1 MVNKLVGFSRKNWTE
16 FGIWSRDYENF
27 CSFFPPEILVWKTKN
42 DKVSYGIS
50 PWVITVTPKLKG
62 FFLIFV
68 FSYFCIPWSQLI
80 TDKHWGMCWNVGL
93 KHPVKINDYIQ
104 GKVSVLSGAGVSVVS
119 LLHTNR
125 GMKGE
130 NNKVLGS

>member
-1 MVNKLVGFSRKNWTE
+1 
-16 FGIWSRDYENF
+16 
-27 CSFFPPEILVWKTKN
+27 
-42 DKVSYGIS
+42 
-50 PWVITVTPKLKG
+50 
-62 FFLIFV
+62 
-68 FSYFCIPWSQLI
+68 
-80 TDKHWGMCWNVGL
+80 MCWNVGL
-93 KHPVKINDYIQ
+93 KHPIKINDYIQ